1 MTEHK
6 KVRLRAFENASS
18 QRHVPEQDR
27 YLYKAPIAKHRLA
40 IIGTGTIGQEHMR
53 VASLL
58 GRAQIH
64 GIFDLESHS
73 MDMAAKEFSRYNKNT
88 LVRYD
93 SVEALCADE
102 QVDAIFICT
111 PNFTH
116 FDVLNQVIHTGK
128 PIFLEK
134 PMATSLADAKAIV
147 EMSARYSNIIQIGL
161 QYRYKAQY
169 VEAFHEAL
177 ARKTLGEIK
186 TIAVSEHRPPFL
198 DKVKQ
203 WNKFNEFSGGT
214 LVEKCCHYFDLINL
228 MAQAR
233 PQRVFASG
241 GQAVNFTDFERDGKK
256 SDIDDHSFVI
266 IEYANGVRAN
276 FTLNMFCADFDE
288 EMIVCGEHGRLIA
301 AEKSDFQHQ
310 QPTQT
315 SLTVELGET
324 GASRKQDLGYA
335 WSIEASG
342 HHGSTFYEHAAFVD
356 ELEGKD
362 VKSATAQQGLWA
374 IVVASA
380 AQASMRTGDAIDI
393 NAFLTEHDLIATLSE

>member
-1 MTEHK
+1 
-6 KVRLRAFENASS
+6 
-18 QRHVPEQDR
+18 
-27 YLYKAPIAKHRLA
+27 
-40 IIGTGTIGQEHMR
+40 
-53 VASLL
+53 
-58 GRAQIH
+58 
-64 GIFDLESHS
+64 
-73 MDMAAKEFSRYNKNT
+73 
-88 LVRYD
+88 
-93 SVEALCADE
+93 
-102 QVDAIFICT
+102 
-111 PNFTH
+111 
-116 FDVLNQVIHTGK
+116 
-128 PIFLEK
+128 
-134 PMATSLADAKAIV
+134 
-147 EMSARYSNIIQIGL
+147 
-161 QYRYKAQY
+161 
-169 VEAFHEAL
+169 
-177 ARKTLGEIK
+177 
-186 TIAVSEHRPPFL
+186 
-198 DKVKQ
+198 VKQ

-315 SLTVELGET
+315 SLTIELGET

-335 WSIEASG
+335 SSIEASG
-342 HHGSTFYEHAAFVD
+342 HHGSTFYEHAAFID

-380 AQASMRTGDAIDI
+380 AQASMRTGEAIDI